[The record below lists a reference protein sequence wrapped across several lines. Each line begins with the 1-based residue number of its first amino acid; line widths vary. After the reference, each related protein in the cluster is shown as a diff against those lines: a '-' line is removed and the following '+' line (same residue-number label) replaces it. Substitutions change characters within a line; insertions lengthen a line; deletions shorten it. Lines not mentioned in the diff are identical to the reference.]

1 MSSKKFE
8 NSILIIIGIIVGK
21 GWLYLLRSFEFSNLL
36 KILLLAVLTI
46 ILHTIFRIKLMPLKS
61 K

>member
-46 ILHTIFRIKLMPLKS
+46 ILHIIFRIKLMPLKS